1 MRKTYRNLM
10 KFFLSYF
17 KCDKFCDN
25 ELITTWKANRR
36 SLIANSFHCIQNLKK
51 SMNFYKNLLQFKESI
66 KFWFWIT
73 FILRLVLS
81 KELVLRYISSN
92 DLYDFEASLLIEAVI
107 KLNVKCEPIV
117 TKKHKR
123 QTKNSGSIWSS
134 NSISCNRI
142 KFIGI
147 KV

>member
-1 MRKTYRNLM
+1 
-10 KFFLSYF
+10 
-17 KCDKFCDN
+17 
-25 ELITTWKANRR
+25 
-36 SLIANSFHCIQNLKK
+36 
-51 SMNFYKNLLQFKESI
+51 
-66 KFWFWIT
+66 
-73 FILRLVLS
+73 LRLVLS

-107 KLNVKCEPIV
+107 KLKIKCEPIPI
-117 TKKHKR
+117 KKHEMEI
-123 QTKNSGSIWSS
+123 KNSGSIWSS